1 MFSSPILTL
10 ISLVFIYMNIGF
22 FLGMIRKDNS
32 IVDILWGLGF
42 VVVVWLLEYIFPS
55 RNGLLLKY
63 LVTIWGLRLA
73 YYLLKR
79 YLKKGEDWRYAD
91 WKKEWGKNYVI
102 RSYFQVYMLQ
112 GFFMI
117 IIALPF
123 IGIAEN
129 PPSFSIIQLFAV
141 LIFGIGFI
149 FEAVADAQLAKFKKN
164 PKNKGKI
171 MKQGLW
177 KYSRH
182 PNYFGEMLLWWGIF
196 FYVLPYT
203 TVWISIWS
211 PITITFLLTKVS
223 GVPFLEK
230 KYKENP
236 AYRKYVNET
245 STFIPL
251 PPRKRS

>member
-1 MFSSPILTL
+1 MLWSSILIL
-10 ISLVFIYMNIGF
+10 ILLVFIYMNIGF
-22 FLGMIRKDNS
+22 SLGMFKKDNS

-42 VVVVWLLEYIFPS
+42 VCVVWLLEYIFPNV
-55 RNGLLLKY
+55 NGVFLKY
-63 LVTIWGLRLA
+63 LVTIWGLRLS

-79 YLKKGEDWRYAD
+79 YQKKGEDWRYAA
-91 WKKEWGKNYVI
+91 WKKEWGKNYII

-112 GFFMI
+112 GFFMV
-117 IIALPF
+117 IIAFPF
-123 IGIAEN
+123 ISTVEN
-129 PPSFSIIQLFAV
+129 PPSFSIIQLFAL
-141 LIFGIGFI
+141 LIFGIGFV
-149 FEAVADAQLAKFKKN
+149 FEVVADAQLANFKKN
-164 PKNKGKI
+164 PENKGKI

-182 PNYFGEMLLWWGIF
+182 PNYFGEMLVWWGIF

-203 TVWISIWS
+203 NVWISIWS

-230 KYKENP
+230 KYKNNP

-245 STFIPL
+245 SAFIPM
-251 PPRKRS
+251 PPKKH